1 MKDLF
6 YFSYIN
12 HTLRSK
18 DIKNIFTRQ
27 TIIRDVKQSVISYN
41 KSWILPC
48 QGTFIV
54 FKIRTSIMTIEYW
67 LCYNYDFISF
77 NNYE

>member
-6 YFSYIN
+6 YFGYIN

-48 QGTFIV
+48 QGTFIIV
-54 FKIRTSIMTIEYW
+54 KK
-67 LCYNYDFISF
+67 LQNKNF
-77 NNYE
+77 NHDNRILVVL